1 MGSVLNRTFSA
12 VSIHHKGSLRPANL
26 AKPGLAGQVLSSK
39 NGTQMRSTRNVA
51 KRNLQGHWKPC
62 KICLSGLLECIQ
74 SMGQSP
80 WLGPEHVGHFITQ
93 TSRVT
98 SDLLHGTVLRA
109 LGTIYSSKTM
119 YLLWP
124 YFSSLPKSFQA
135 SSPST
140 PSEQVQR
147 GSKD

>member
-1 MGSVLNRTFSA
+1 
-12 VSIHHKGSLRPANL
+12 
-26 AKPGLAGQVLSSK
+26 
-39 NGTQMRSTRNVA
+39 MRSTRNVA

-62 KICLSGLLECIQ
+62 KVCLSGLLECVQ
-74 SMGQSP
+74 SMGHSP
-80 WLGPEHVGHFITQ
+80 WLGPEHVGHLIAQ
-93 TSRVT
+93 TSRVA

-109 LGTIYSSKTM
+109 LGTIYSSKAV

-124 YFSSLPKSFQA
+124 QFSSLPKSFQD

-147 GSKD
+147 GSRD